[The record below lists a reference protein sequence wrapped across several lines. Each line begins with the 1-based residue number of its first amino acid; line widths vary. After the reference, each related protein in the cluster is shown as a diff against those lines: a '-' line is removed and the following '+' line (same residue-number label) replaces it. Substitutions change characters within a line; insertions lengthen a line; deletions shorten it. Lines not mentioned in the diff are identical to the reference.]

1 MLKAILFD
9 HDGTTVDSERAH
21 YEMWRDVLCAYSIAL
36 TYDEYNKHYAG
47 VPTPTLSE
55 VLVEKFTLDV
65 DPAVLYAAKMDA
77 TNLYL
82 ETQAYPLMP
91 GAREAMQFFH
101 EQGLAIAVVTG
112 SAREG
117 VASTV
122 NRHKLGTYVSAMVSR
137 DDVEKTKP
145 APDSYLLAAERL
157 GFKPEECLAIEDTY
171 NGSLA
176 AHRAG
181 IDCIGVSSSERVR
194 AKFSTTIQV
203 CSNLAEARNWVTEN
217 YQLPASN

>member
-9 HDGTTVDSERAH
+9 HDGTIVDSEQAH
-21 YEMWRDVLCAYSIAL
+21 YEMWRDILHEYAIAL

-55 VLVEKFTLDV
+55 VLVDKFSLAV

-82 ETQAYPLMP
+82 ATQAYPLTQ
-91 GAREAMQFFH
+91 GAREAMRYFH

-112 SAREG
+112 SAQGG
-117 VASTV
+117 VDSTV
-122 NRHKLGTYVSAMVSR
+122 TKHQLDKYVSAVVSR
-137 DDVEKTKP
+137 DDVANTKP

-157 GFKPEECLAIEDTY
+157 GFQPAECLAIEDTY
-171 NGSLA
+171 NGSLSA
-176 AHRAG
+176 SRAN
-181 IDCIGVSSSERVR
+181 IDCIGVSTSERVR
-194 AKFSTTIQV
+194 NKFSTTIHV
-203 CSNLAEARNWVTEN
+203 CSCLDDARQWVVENLLVSTD
-217 YQLPASN
+217 